1 METSSLFLWLW
12 CSLEQSLHVYIY
24 MTISATGIEI
34 KWQSLVSSLAEIFAE
49 GGRHPFRS
57 QEDGSGSAHSGFRTQ
72 RRPAKHVYN
81 GYVLG

>member
-12 CSLEQSLHVYIY
+12 CSLEQSLHVYIYIY

-57 QEDGSGSAHSGFRTQ
+57 QEDGSGSAHSSSD
-72 RRPAKHVYN
+72 KHVYN
-81 GYVLG
+81 EYVQG